1 MGGEPREKGV
11 PYSGE
16 VMVVATAE
24 QMELFDAA
32 QIVNPQMGGAE
43 KQAELDRTVY
53 YPGGSATLRELNEMK
68 EAGGPMWRA
77 TGGAR
82 RRRNRRGGRRVT
94 KKRQI
99 RRRRV
104 SRR

>member
-1 MGGEPREKGV
+1 
-11 PYSGE
+11 
-16 VMVVATAE
+16 MVVATAE

-43 KQAELDRTVY
+43 DQTELDRTVY

-82 RRRNRRGGRRVT
+82 RRSRRSRRRVT

>member
-1 MGGEPREKGV
+1 MGGRPREKGV
-11 PYSGE
+11 SYSGE

-32 QIVNPQMGGAE
+32 QIVNPQMGGAGE
-43 KQAELDRTVY
+43 DPDRMVY

-82 RRRNRRGGRRVT
+82 RRSRRSRRRVT